1 MNCLTYTGRLSVD
14 WHMCS
19 LSHIPVRTCLG
30 CRNRFPK
37 NQLIR
42 LAIDSGGVINIDREG
57 KYLGR
62 GAYTCSSLKCIEQIT
77 GGNDQSRR
85 KSAQIL
91 SRSLRSRISEKE
103 VAKLNTILLKLQ
115 T

>member
-1 MNCLTYTGRLSVD
+1 MDLES
-14 WHMCS
+14 
-19 LSHIPVRTCLG
+19 
-30 CRNRFPK
+30 
-37 NQLIR
+37 
-42 LAIDSGGVINIDREG
+42 

-103 VAKLNTILLKLQ
+103 VVKLNTILLKLQ